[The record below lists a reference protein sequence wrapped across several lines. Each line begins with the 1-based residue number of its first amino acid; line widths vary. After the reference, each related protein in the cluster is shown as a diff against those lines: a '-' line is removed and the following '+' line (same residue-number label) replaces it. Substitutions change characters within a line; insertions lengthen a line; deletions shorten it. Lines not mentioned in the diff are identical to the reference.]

1 MKILVVIVSFLV
13 MSGCATYSPIVQET
27 DKETIQTLRVISLVL
42 QEEIKVQI
50 NVQNSSAA
58 GAQFGL
64 LGAIVSAAID
74 SSVNNSRAKKSET
87 QSDNLRNALMDVDVT
102 KALHDAVRKGVES
115 ISWAEVTAFEIR
127 NKFDRKDMKTL
138 AAEMKEDAV
147 LVVTSN
153 YSLTPKQEF
162 LEFESRTKFY
172 KPKSST
178 SGKKGKYL
186 LRIPKSASTLLYQS
200 DFVTNGLNE
209 LNSKISKISKIE
221 NEYNS
226 KAQGLSVK
234 KLKSLKQWRRNEIK
248 TAQSDYRKKIKAE
261 QNTMLSQK
269 TEKIENEHKAKLAA
283 ADNKAERS
291 KIRSDKKAALRA
303 AKSEVKNIVV
313 DKRNDAWTTNSGA
326 QLKDR
331 IHSGLTQM
339 ALMLKTAFNSSTPS
353 TELNKKTM
361 KLTVGFLANESFI
374 GTIDGYLLDITDTQ
388 NSECYMLKVAAG
400 DQSFPNYISF
410 PKDGKLYSK
419 YMRN

>member
-1 MKILVVIVSFLV
+1 MKIWVVIVSFLL

-27 DKETIQTLRVISLVL
+27 DKESIQTLRVISLVP

-50 NVQNSSAA
+50 NIQNSSAA

-74 SSVNNSRAKKSET
+74 SSVNNSRAKKSEA

-102 KALHDAVRKGVES
+102 KAFHDAVRKGVES

-127 NKFDRKDMKTL
+127 NKFDRKDMNKL

-153 YSLTPKQEF
+153 YSLTPKQEL

-172 KPKSST
+172 KPKA
-178 SGKKGKYL
+178 SGKKEKYL
-186 LRIPKSASTLLYQS
+186 FKIPRAASTLLYQS
-200 DFVTNGLNE
+200 DLVTNGTTDSNR
-209 LNSKISKISKIE
+209 KISKIE
-221 NEYNS
+221 DEYKS
-226 KAQGLSVK
+226 KSQGLSVK
-234 KLKSLKQWRRNEIK
+234 KLTRLKQWRRNEIK
-248 TAQSDYRKKIKAE
+248 TVKSERRQKIKTE
-261 QNTMLSQK
+261 QNKILATK
-269 TEKIENEHKAKLAA
+269 TEEIEYEYKTKLAA

-303 AKSEVKNIVV
+303 AKYEVKNIVV

-331 IHSGLTQM
+331 IDSGLTQM
-339 ALMLKTAFNSSTPS
+339 ALMLKTAFNSSIPNA
-353 TELNKKTM
+353 ELNKKTT
-361 KLTVGFLANESFI
+361 KLTVGLLGNESFI
-374 GTIDGYLLDITDTQ
+374 GTRDGYLLDITDTQ
-388 NSECYMLKVAAG
+388 NSGCYMLKVAAG
-400 DQSFPNYISF
+400 DRSFPNYISF

-419 YMRN
+419 FMRN